1 MLRCT
6 IGDRMRFA
14 TQDFDLVLPA
24 MELPF
29 GMLVPHCRGILAAL
43 AAQRLDEGVLL
54 WWLLEATAIVAVL
67 EGSDAKVIRLDGQIE
82 CVDEPARNTTDNQ
95 EESQIGSDYH

>member
-6 IGDRMRFA
+6 VGDRMRFA

-29 GMLVPHCRGILAAL
+29 GTLVPQCKGILAIL
-43 AAQRLDEGVLL
+43 AAQRLDDGVLL
-54 WWLLEATAIVAVL
+54 WWLLEATAVVAVL
-67 EGSDAKVIRLDGQIE
+67 EGCDAKLIRLDGQI
-82 CVDEPARNTTDNQ
+82 DG
-95 EESQIGSDYH
+95 QIE